1 MSGGR
6 WDYSQCNLG
15 YEMFPGCDI
24 CYGLGDDSRSK
35 YSNYTSS
42 VKRARKLDPMEDK
55 QLSELVFDVLCLVY
69 SADWYKS
76 GDTGED
82 TYLADVKYFKQKWL
96 KQKSENIVKSEIDK
110 AIEETRDD
118 IYKSF
123 GLARTDND
131 S

>member
-6 WDYSQCNLG
+6 WNYSQCNLG
-15 YEMFPGCDI
+15 YDMFPGCDI
-24 CYGLGDDSRSK
+24 CYGLGDDSRNK

-42 VKRARKLDPMEDK
+42 VKLARKLDPMEDK

-82 TYLADVKYFKQKWL
+82 TYLADAQYFKKKWL
-96 KQKSENIVKSEIDK
+96 KQNPENIVKSEIDK
-110 AIEETRDD
+110 AIEEAREEL
-118 IYKSF
+118 YKSL
-123 GLARTDND
+123 GLVEGAE
-131 S
+131 

>member
-6 WDYSQCNLG
+6 WNYSQCNLG
-15 YEMFPGCDI
+15 DDMYPGCDV

-35 YSNYTSS
+35 YNNYTSS
-42 VKRARKLDPMEDK
+42 VKLARKLDPMEDK

-96 KQKSENIVKSEIDK
+96 KQKPDNIVKSEIDK
-110 AIEETRDD
+110 AIEETKDEL
-118 IYKSF
+118 YKSF
-123 GLARTDND
+123 GLIEGVE
-131 S
+131 

>member
-1 MSGGR
+1 M
-6 WDYSQCNLG
+6 Y
-15 YEMFPGCDI
+15 PGCDV

-35 YSNYTSS
+35 YNNYTSS
-42 VKRARKLDPMEDK
+42 VKLARKLDPMEDK

-96 KQKSENIVKSEIDK
+96 KQKPDNIVKSEIDK
-110 AIEETRDD
+110 AIEEVKDEL
-118 IYKSF
+118 YKSF
-123 GLARTDND
+123 GLEEEQK
-131 S
+131 

>member
-6 WDYSQCNLG
+6 WNYSQCNLG
-15 YEMFPGCDI
+15 YDMYPGCDV
-24 CYGLGDDSRSK
+24 CYGFGDDSRNK
-35 YSNYTSS
+35 HSNYTWS
-42 VKRARKLDPMEDK
+42 VKLARKLDPMEDK

-96 KQKSENIVKSEIDK
+96 KQKPEDSVKIEIDK
-110 AIEETRDD
+110 AMEEAREEL
-118 IYKSF
+118 YKSF
-123 GLARTDND
+123 GLIEGTDG
-131 S
+131 

>member
-1 MSGGR
+1 MSGGH
-6 WDYSQCNLG
+6 WNYSQCNLG
-15 YEMFPGCDI
+15 YDMYPGCDV

-42 VKRARKLDPMEDK
+42 VKLARKLDPMEDK

-96 KQKSENIVKSEIDK
+96 KQKPDNIVKIEIDK
-110 AIEETRDD
+110 AIEEAKNEL
-118 IYKSF
+118 YKSF
-123 GLARTDND
+123 GLIEETDG
-131 S
+131 

>member
-1 MSGGR
+1 MSGGH
-6 WDYSQCNLG
+6 WDYGQCNLG
-15 YEMFPGCDI
+15 YEMFPGCDV

-42 VKRARKLDPMEDK
+42 VKLARKINPMEDK

-82 TYLADVKYFKQKWL
+82 TYLEDVKYFKQKWL
-96 KQKSENIVKSEIDK
+96 KQKPENIVKSEIDK
-110 AIEETRDD
+110 AIAETREGL
-118 IYKSF
+118 YKSF
-123 GLARTDND
+123 GLIEETDG
-131 S
+131 